1 MDKKTSRFGNLKWK
15 HKFHQH
21 KNLISI
27 YDVDINKILLSNKA
41 PLVRKVL
48 NTFLITNFVRTFI
61 PLWLTLSKISTYRML
76 FD

>member
-27 YDVDINKILLSNKA
+27 YDVDINKIILSNKV
-41 PLVRKVL
+41 PLVKRVL
-48 NTFLITNFVRTFI
+48 NTLLITKFVRTFI